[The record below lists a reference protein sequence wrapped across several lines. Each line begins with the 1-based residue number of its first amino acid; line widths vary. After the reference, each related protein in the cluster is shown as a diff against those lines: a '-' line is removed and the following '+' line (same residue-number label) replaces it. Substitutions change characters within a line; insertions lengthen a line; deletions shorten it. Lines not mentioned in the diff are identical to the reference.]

1 MSKLTF
7 TAIALAAFAGAASA
21 APINLATMTHND
33 NAQMDGTDLRLTEN
47 TGWKKGS
54 AFTQAYALTP
64 NTVFSAF
71 FEFSIS
77 GTGSGADGLAFVVQN
92 DASGANA
99 IGGVGGYIGY
109 SGLTP
114 SVVVE
119 FDTFNNGAK
128 DNQSANH
135 VGIGVNGST
144 YSAALAEAPF
154 SLESDDS
161 SSRFAWVDYDGT
173 ALSVYLSE
181 TATKPGTELLSH
193 NVSLNG
199 LGGSGFF
206 GFTAATGANWSD
218 HRIKSFDLTV
228 SEVPVPLSAPLL
240 AGALAGLGLLRR
252 RKS

>member
-47 TGWKKGS
+47 IGWKKGS

-119 FDTFNNGAK
+119 FDTYNNGVA
-128 DNQSANH
+128 DNHNSNH
-135 VGIGVNGST
+135 VGINVDGT
-144 YSAALAEAPF
+144 IHSAALAVAPF
-154 SLESDDS
+154 SLESDDA
-161 SSRFAWVDYDGT
+161 SRFAWVDYDGT

-193 NVSLNG
+193 NVSLND